1 MQEKENTGVELSDAA
16 ENEQIIEDTS
26 PEPTKGSKEY
36 NFNKMRKTV
45 DELKTDLDREKEE
58 KEELKNELSKIQ
70 NNFRR
75 AFVGE
80 EKSEDDSD
88 DEILTK
94 RDFKQLMEK
103 QRLQQEIDS
112 IPSQFPDYFEAIKFV
127 EPMIKDNPALADAI
141 QSSRNPRLTAYQ
153 LVKNSYAYRS
163 QTQKHDPQLV
173 EENLS
178 KPIPSEA
185 IASGSGFDG
194 SNNRP
199 MTLSEKAEV
208 WKMAQQYA
216 RTARA

>member
-1 MQEKENTGVELSDAA
+1 
-16 ENEQIIEDTS
+16 
-26 PEPTKGSKEY
+26 
-36 NFNKMRKTV
+36 
-45 DELKTDLDREKEE
+45 
-58 KEELKNELSKIQ
+58 
-70 NNFRR
+70 
-75 AFVGE
+75 
-80 EKSEDDSD
+80 
-88 DEILTK
+88 
-94 RDFKQLMEK
+94 
-103 QRLQQEIDS
+103 
-112 IPSQFPDYFEAIKFV
+112 
-127 EPMIKDNPALADAI
+127 MIKDNPALADAI

-194 SNNRP
+194 SNRP

-216 RTARA
+216 GTASA